1 MIFLIILV
9 IIILYSVK
17 NEYRGIDIKPVDN
30 SNDEKHNFMDS
41 NLKEMWT
48 SNKGINEDYIGQIV
62 FDSNLLNLPVVQ
74 AKSVLRSNGDLYRF
88 YTEDGKL
95 VEETEGFTGNDVY
108 IWTSWKTGEYDHL
121 GNDGSAFMD
130 YRNNMDDQ
138 NIIVYGHHF
147 ARDFDPSGAKIFTPL
162 DILLDQDNYED
173 NKYLSL
179 ILNDEIRR
187 YVIANVF
194 IIDAVDDYETQI
206 VRTDMNKD
214 FSGIADE
221 GFFDEY
227 IKYMN
232 QNSEYD
238 TGEPLKNDDRILT
251 LITCVQHQPQYRQ
264 IVVCKE
270 ISDEIFDP
278 S

>member
-1 MIFLIILV
+1 M
-9 IIILYSVK
+9 IILYSVK

-48 SNKGINEDYIGQIV
+48 SNKSINEDYIGQIV

-95 VEETEGFTGNDVY
+95 VEETDGYTGNDVY

-162 DILLDQDNYED
+162 DTLLDHDNYED

-214 FSGIADE
+214 FSGNADE

-232 QNSEYD
+232 HNSEYD
-238 TGEPLKNDDRILT
+238 TGESLKNSDRILT